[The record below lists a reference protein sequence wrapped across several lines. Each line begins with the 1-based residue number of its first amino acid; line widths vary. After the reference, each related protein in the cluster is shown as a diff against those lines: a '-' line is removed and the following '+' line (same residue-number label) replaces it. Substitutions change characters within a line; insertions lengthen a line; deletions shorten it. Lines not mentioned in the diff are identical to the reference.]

1 MNRNR
6 FHKRF
11 SVQLTTLLCCGSL
24 ISTAS
29 ASGFRLPELS
39 VAGTALSSAV
49 VANPD
54 LPGALPYNPSLM
66 PFQQKGQLLAG
77 LVLIQ
82 PDISVDPTLGNKTT
96 SQGKDSITVPNL
108 FVSRPINQQWS
119 WGVGLNAPF
128 GLETDWPAGTFGTF
142 NSAPA
147 PYTASIAA
155 LAPAHSKLEMLNL
168 NPNVA
173 YRINTHT
180 SVAFGI
186 DNYIV
191 RKLIFNT
198 QAISIEGDGR
208 DYGWNIGLLHRQNQW
223 SIGLAYRSSV
233 TVKVKGTVDATA
245 VGSTASSGSAEVA
258 FPSML
263 QLGGR
268 YQVDKLLALE
278 LDIEKT
284 GWSSFDTIEITHSS
298 APPVSSPITSS
309 NNWDNAMVYRLG
321 ATYELSPSNQLR
333 AGYAYDKTP
342 IQDDFFSA
350 RVPGNDRQTL
360 SLGLAHQ
367 QKDWN
372 IELGYMF
379 VQADNRKISSS
390 RNFLSSALG
399 GNTDPNGSDAYNGT
413 YKLKAH
419 LIALGINT
427 QF

>member
-1 MNRNR
+1 MNHIRYFKNR
-6 FHKRF
+6 HHKKPYA
-11 SVQLTTLLCCGSL
+11 QLITLLCCGSL
-24 ISTAS
+24 ISTVN

-54 LPGALPYNPSLM
+54 LPGALPYNPSVM
-66 PFQQKGQLLAG
+66 AFQQEGQVLVG
-77 LVLIQ
+77 VVLIQ
-82 PDISVDPTLGNKTT
+82 PDISVDPAVGNKTT
-96 SQGKDSITVPNL
+96 SQGKDSITVPSL
-108 FVSRPINQQWS
+108 FVSQVINQQWS
-119 WGVGLNAPF
+119 WGLGLNAPF

-142 NSAPA
+142 ALGG
-147 PYTASIAA
+147 ASSAA
-155 LAPAHSKLEMLNL
+155 LEPAHSKLEMLNL
-168 NPNVA
+168 NPNIA
-173 YRINTHT
+173 FQINTNT

-198 QAISIEGDGR
+198 QAIKIDGDGR

-223 SIGLAYRSSV
+223 SVGLAYRSSV
-233 TVKVKGTVDATA
+233 KVKLKGTVDASA
-245 VGSTASSGSAEVA
+245 VGSTASSGSAEVE

-268 YQVDKLLALE
+268 YQLNKILALE

-284 GWSSFDTIEITHSS
+284 GWNSFDTIEIKHSS
-298 APPVSSPITSS
+298 PGITNPITSS

-321 ATYELSPSNQLR
+321 ATYELSTSNQLR
-333 AGYAYDKTP
+333 FGYAYDKTP
-342 IQDDFFSA
+342 IPDDFFSA

-367 QKDWN
+367 QKDWS
-372 IELGYMF
+372 IELGYMY
-379 VQADNRKISSS
+379 VQADKRKIASSS
-390 RNFLSSALG
+390 NFLAGLP

-413 YKLKAH
+413 YEFKAH